1 MCFVKVQKLPVGH
14 CWWDRKEEKEMRKE
28 KEFESMKLHPVRVK
42 VTENGL
48 VRVITSQ
55 GKYDYVKRNMLKVYM
70 EKGYVKALA

>member
-1 MCFVKVQKLPVGH
+1 
-14 CWWDRKEEKEMRKE
+14 MRKE
-28 KEFESMKLHPVRVK
+28 KEFKSMKPHPVRVK

-55 GKYDYVKRNMLKVYM
+55 GKYDYVKRNMLKVYL